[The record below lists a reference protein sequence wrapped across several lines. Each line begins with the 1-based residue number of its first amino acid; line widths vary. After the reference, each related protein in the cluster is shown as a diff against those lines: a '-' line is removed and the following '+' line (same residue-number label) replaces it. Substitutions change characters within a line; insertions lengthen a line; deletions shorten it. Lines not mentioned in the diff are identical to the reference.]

1 MTRAA
6 RWLLPLL
13 AVLVTASFTTHATPV
28 AAAPRTA
35 ASASSS
41 VKLRSG
47 GHRPALKRAPRRP
60 GRIGRPATGARV
72 SIGGT
77 RGRPSDI
84 RRRSDAPLSLEERTA
99 ERIEEILRG
108 PLRSGTTALYVVDA
122 TSGNELFSIH
132 PDDPLNPA
140 SNVKLIATATALEI
154 LGPDHRYLTRLVGRA
169 PGTGGVIAGDVYLL
183 GSYDPTLGRI
193 DLETMAQDLAKAGV
207 RQITGD
213 VVVGGTPTRD
223 GIYRSRVKVDVRA
236 ALPGQPPVVAMT
248 PAYDFVTVDVKATTS
263 KRKRGALRFHEEMIT
278 DDAGRTRLKV
288 TIEGSIG
295 KGKALTRWVWPRERA
310 LHTAH
315 VLRAALVQAGVT
327 ITGDARIAELPTYV
341 ASAATG
347 GWLPVE
353 LVAHHSAPLAEIV
366 ARVNKRSI
374 NWLADRVV
382 MTAAAS
388 RFHEPPSMSRALDAM
403 YEWLERS
410 TGLTR
415 KDVVIDTGSGLSYR
429 TELSARQIV
438 KVLRS
443 AGGLG
448 DAGGA
453 GGDDVDLKV
462 RREAYLASLA
472 VGGIDGTLRGRFL
485 SPTLQGRLIGK
496 TGTLRRVV
504 ALAGLLEP
512 TAGRPLA
519 FALVSNGHPPA
530 YKARVRVAHE
540 KLIAI
545 LHDYLAATGTPPAA
559 STPVDPPVPSV
570 TAPVLPEADDGGE
583 DEDDAELGLDPTADA
598 PTAATAR

>member
-6 RWLLPLL
+6 RWIVPIL
-13 AVLVTASFTTHATPV
+13 AVLVTAASLTTEV

-41 VKLRSG
+41 VKLRSS

-122 TSGNELFSIH
+122 TSGTELFSIH

-183 GSYDPTLGRI
+183 GSYDPTLGRS

-263 KRKRGALRFHEEMIT
+263 KRKRGALRFHEELIT
-278 DDAGRTRLKV
+278 DDTGKTRLKV

-315 VLRAALVQAGVT
+315 VLRAALTQAGIT

-341 ASAATG
+341 ATAATG

-443 AGGLG
+443 AGGMG
-448 DAGGA
+448 DVAGDDGDL
-453 GGDDVDLKV
+453 GGDRKA
-462 RREAYLASLA
+462 RRDAYLASLA
-472 VGGIDGTLRGRFL
+472 VGGIDGTLRTRFL

-559 STPVDPPVPSV
+559 SPPVDPPVPSV

-583 DEDDAELGLDPTADA
+583 DEDDAELGLDPSADA
-598 PTAATAR
+598 PTTETAL

>member
-6 RWLLPLL
+6 RWLSPIL
-13 AVLVTASFTTHATPV
+13 AVLVTATALPAPV
-28 AAAPRTA
+28 HAAPRTA

-47 GHRPALKRAPRRP
+47 GHRAAGVKRATRRP
-60 GRIGRPATGARV
+60 GRATHPGRPATGARV
-72 SIGGT
+72 SIGGM
-77 RGRPSDI
+77 RGLTDLQ
-84 RRRSDAPLSLEERTA
+84 RRSDAPLSLEERTA

-169 PGTGGVIAGDVYLL
+169 PGAGGVIAGDVYLL
-183 GSYDPTLGRI
+183 GSYDPTLGRV

-207 RQITGD
+207 RQISGD

-223 GIYRSRVKVDVRA
+223 GIYRSRVKIDVHA
-236 ALPGQPPVVAMT
+236 ALPGQPPVVTML
-248 PAYDFVTVDVKATTS
+248 PAYDFVSVEMKATTS
-263 KRKRGALRFHEEMIT
+263 KRRRGALRFREEMVT
-278 DDAGRTRLKV
+278 DEAGRARLKV

-310 LHTAH
+310 LHSAH
-315 VLRAALVQAGVT
+315 VLRAAMAQAGITV
-327 ITGDARIAELPTYV
+327 TGDARVAELPAYV

-366 ARVNKRSI
+366 ARINKRSI

-448 DAGGA
+448 AIATDGE
-453 GGDDVDLKV
+453 DLRV

-472 VGGIDGTLRGRFL
+472 VGGVDGTLRTRFL
-485 SPTLQGRLIGK
+485 SPALQGRLIGK

-530 YKARVRVAHE
+530 YKARVRAAHE

-545 LHDYLAATGTPPAA
+545 LHDYMAATGTPPAA
-559 STPVDPPVPSV
+559 SAPVEPPVPSV
-570 TAPVLPEADDGGE
+570 TAPVLPEAEDGGE
-583 DEDDAELGLDPTADA
+583 DEDDAELGVDLGADA
-598 PTAATAR
+598 PSTPASF